1 MEILK
6 IDGSHGESGGQILR
20 SAVTLSSITQIPI
33 QIENI
38 RKNRKVP
45 GLRAQHLTAIRLLAK
60 ICNAKVDG
68 LHIGSSTVK
77 FHPNQ
82 IQDTSLHENVGTA
95 GSIPL
100 ILQVLI
106 PAAALAKKK
115 LELSIIGG
123 TDVLWS
129 PTSDY
134 TKYVLKEAY
143 ARIGIN
149 FSMEI
154 EKRGYYPKGGGVVN
168 ISVLPIKKLNPI
180 FLTKKNTRDAK
191 LLYTYS
197 KIRSDDITPLIENVK
212 KNLMDNNF
220 SIEFQI
226 NEQAAQD
233 QGASLVIFSQD
244 PTSINGTDELLNFK
258 NNNIFG
264 KKCLNNFLESNL
276 GVDNNLADML
286 VTPLSLINETSIFTV
301 REISQHLQTNLYTTA
316 KITGCK
322 YGIGKINDGYEI
334 RIQGNSKSSI
344 Q

>member
-20 SAVTLSSITQIPI
+20 SAITLSSIIGKPI

-45 GLRAQHLTAIRLLAK
+45 GLRAQHLTAVKLLAK
-60 ICNAKVDG
+60 ICNAEVEG
-68 LHIGSSTVK
+68 LQIGSSMIK
-77 FHPNQ
+77 FYPNQ
-82 IQDTSLHENVGTA
+82 MQDMSLQENISTA
-95 GSIPL
+95 GSISL

-106 PAAALAKKK
+106 PAVALAKKK

-129 PTSDY
+129 PTGNY
-134 TKYVLKEAY
+134 TKHVLKEAFS
-143 ARIGIN
+143 RIGID

-154 EKRGYYPKGGGVVN
+154 QKRGYYPKGGGKVN
-168 ISVLPIKKLNPI
+168 VIIHPSQKLNPI
-180 FLTKKNTRDAK
+180 FLTKRNTKDAK
-191 LLYTYS
+191 LLCSHYG
-197 KIRSDDITPLIENVK
+197 ISDIASYVDNVNKTLK
-212 KNLMDNNF
+212 KNGF
-220 SIEFQI
+220 SVESQI
-226 NEQAAQD
+226 NEQSAQN

-244 PTSINGTDELLNFK
+244 ITSINGADELLDFRNK
-258 NNNIFG
+258 EVFG
-264 KKCLNNFLESNL
+264 KKCLNNFLGSNL

-286 VTPLSLINETSIFTV
+286 IMPLSLINETSVFTV
-301 REISQHLQTNLYTTA
+301 REISEHLQTNLYIIS

-322 YGIGKINDGYEI
+322 YGIGKIDSGYEV
-334 RIQGNSKSSI
+334 RIQGNSDSCI